1 MAPEKHVVTET
12 KPQPFDERAA
22 LEQLE
27 QLADKIQSTRRQRE
41 RAVAEFNAF
50 VKTFK
55 DEDQATRLS
64 ALQAVP
70 RPEPRQALLTP
81 PAPASPPPSPPAA
94 APVPP
99 TIERR
104 TVEPAAAQIA
114 VPVST
119 PPVPPSAPVTRESEP
134 GPSSWSMPRARSF
147 GFSEVM
153 RSTGGRLG
161 LAVAGVVIVVLLVSW
176 LWRGSGER
184 GAADTPPTSPAATSV
199 PSAPKPAEPTPVAST
214 GPVDGARGTSARAVN
229 VVLITSRPV
238 WTRVTV
244 DDRKVIEREI
254 PGGQTIPLG
263 ADRAIII
270 RAGDAGA
277 VKVIVDGKDL
287 GVMGR
292 DGQIASRT
300 FSVPAAR

>member
-1 MAPEKHVVTET
+1 VTET
-12 KPQPFDERAA
+12 KPRPFDERTA
-22 LEQLE
+22 LAQLE

-41 RAVAEFNAF
+41 RAVDEFNAF

-55 DEDQATRLS
+55 DEDQAARWS

-70 RPEPRQALLTP
+70 RPEPRPAASTP
-81 PAPASPPPSPPAA
+81 SAPAPPPPPPVA

-99 TIERR
+99 AVERR
-104 TVEPAAAQIA
+104 TAEPAAAPID
-114 VPVST
+114 VPVPA
-119 PPVPPSAPVTRESEP
+119 PPALAPVAMARASEP
-134 GPSSWSMPRARSF
+134 EPSSWSAPRDRSLDIAA
-147 GFSEVM
+147 VL
-153 RSTGGRLG
+153 RSPYGRLG
-161 LAVAGVVIVVLLVSW
+161 LAAAGVVVLVLIVSW
-176 LWRGSGER
+176 LLRGSDEG
-184 GAADTPPTSPAATSV
+184 GAADTPVSPTATAV

-214 GPVDGARGTSARAVN
+214 GAPRAVN

-263 ADRAIII
+263 ADRAISI

-287 GVMGR
+287 GALGR

-300 FSVPAAR
+300 FSAAAPR